1 MCLQYPYSANY
12 ASCTLAVTAPGPPSC
27 QGQTLGRPSRASPGL
42 HLLSNRWVGL
52 LPLPSSRRLRIALR
66 HSKGLQN
73 GRLVLLL
80 QAPCRRLSRVC
91 QLGAPMDS
99 SDAMDPRSST
109 WRQSTASDSARSG
122 PDDYHPSIAD
132 GFPSSQASQALPD
145 PASPRPQPSAVP
157 SSDQPPSKVPADIDR
172 PSSISKHP
180 QTHDS
185 LTLRNDGSTA
195 ASRRHPT
202 ISASPPAGAFILPD
216 GPYQGPTNPSHPY
229 SMYPQRTLTNATSST
244 APDVVPAAPA
254 HPYALYTQTIDDDD
268 VAVER
273 IPVGFTGLGNAY
285 QRQISP
291 EGDETGDLLG
301 ALSPTEE
308 LPPYTRYPEGSS
320 ATPPLGAAHNT
331 TSATGPIVIS
341 GAGGLGR
348 ATRDPEFSSAEDDLP
363 AASSSHPATPGETAS
378 QHEINTA
385 ARDFSEKTAL
395 TNWQRR
401 AKKKLCGIVP
411 CWAMAFFLVGI
422 IVVAVVV
429 GAVVGTLLA
438 KKARSDGHEDSQAK
452 GASRGPSSD
461 IEPLRAVPAN
471 LAPLATGA
479 FCLPP
484 LDINQAPK
492 SCFNDP
498 KQAQAWSCDL
508 SFRSYAMA
516 ISRVADVPDT
526 KGYDLS
532 LTARNASTSK
542 YLWGTQPPDIAS
554 PQPLIQSSSPRII
567 FRVVASPHLPVKDSP
582 ERPGIFLYPSQNI
595 SLAASPSDADVPTPE
610 FLHDP
615 MLSYPMVVKFLERR
629 WCDDP
634 KSVARCRQVEI
645 MEGGSEKDI
654 VDENGNP
661 VEVIIDESWKS
672 AQERIAQHERGRHPN
687 ENRWADNRIIARE
700 VLELT
705 DCGCLWRST

>member
-1 MCLQYPYSANY
+1 
-12 ASCTLAVTAPGPPSC
+12 
-27 QGQTLGRPSRASPGL
+27 
-42 HLLSNRWVGL
+42 
-52 LPLPSSRRLRIALR
+52 
-66 HSKGLQN
+66 
-73 GRLVLLL
+73 
-80 QAPCRRLSRVC
+80 
-91 QLGAPMDS
+91 MDS

-554 PQPLIQSSSPRII
+554 PQPLMLVDDSFERNRGPAWWLLTKYDKTVVVAEDNFPGRRQSSSPSKR
-567 FRVVASPHLPVKDSP
+567 FPRKTRGAEPGD
-582 ERPGIFLYPSQNI
+582 RPWICTWPDTTLEIFLYPSQNI